1 MEVQGRLTAVAHPRV
16 TAPRAMRT
24 AVTAEEMAA
33 EEMAAGAMAAAVA
46 SERIPYPSAP
56 SADSVSTT
64 PAQPISLVVF
74 DLDGVFYDFFPARR
88 LEYLADLTGK
98 DAASIRAAIWES
110 DFEPSAE
117 SGAYPTGEAYLQ
129 EFNRRLGHD
138 LTRAQWVEARQR
150 AMTQRP
156 GMLAL
161 LASLRPRIPL
171 AVLTNNGSLLRE
183 TLPLL
188 APELHALLGDRVHV
202 TADFGARKPD
212 PLVFTRLAAR
222 YRHQPASI
230 FFVDDGPANVAGARA
245 AGLQAALFE
254 SEEQITRLLE
264 AILPPV
270 E

>member
-1 MEVQGRLTAVAHPRV
+1 MVEVAASETIPR
-16 TAPRAMRT
+16 PC
-24 AVTAEEMAA
+24 
-33 EEMAAGAMAAAVA
+33 VA
-46 SERIPYPSAP
+46 SVGPPIM
-56 SADSVSTT
+56 T
-64 PAQPISLVVF
+64 PTQPITLVVF
-74 DLDGVFYDFFPARR
+74 DLDGVFYDFLPARR

-98 DAASIRAAIWES
+98 DVASIRAAIWES
-110 DFEPSAE
+110 GFEHSAE
-117 SGAYPTGEAYLQ
+117 AGAYPTGDAYLQ
-129 EFNRRLGHD
+129 EFNRRLGAA
-138 LTRAQWVEARQR
+138 LTREQWVEARRR
-150 AMTQRP
+150 AMAPRP

-161 LASLRPRIPL
+161 LTSLRPRIPL

-188 APELHALLGDRVHV
+188 APEIHALLGDRVHV

-230 FFVDDGPANVAGARA
+230 FFVDDGPANVAGARE

-264 AILPPV
+264 VAIGH
-270 E
+270 

>member
-1 MEVQGRLTAVAHPRV
+1 MPTVV
-16 TAPRAMRT
+16 T
-24 AVTAEEMAA
+24 A
-33 EEMAAGAMAAAVA
+33 EEMAAGAMAAAVMVEVVA
-46 SERIPYPSAP
+46 SERISYPCAP
-56 SADSVSTT
+56 SADSVSMT

-88 LEYLADLTGK
+88 LAYLADLTGK
-98 DAASIRAAIWES
+98 DAALIRAAIWES
-110 DFEPSAE
+110 DFESSAE
-117 SGAYPTGEAYLQ
+117 AGAYPTGEAYLQ
-129 EFNRRLGHD
+129 EFNRRLGFTV
-138 LTRAQWVEARQR
+138 TRAQWVEARRR
-150 AMTQRP
+150 AMTPRP
-156 GMLAL
+156 AMLAL

-222 YRHQPASI
+222 YRHRPASI
-230 FFVDDGPANVAGARA
+230 LFVDDGFANVAGARA

-254 SEEQITRLLE
+254 SEQQIARLME
-264 AILPPV
+264 EILPPAG
-270 E
+270 